1 MNWYRTIAF
10 AAALVMAAPPL
21 SAQSATER
29 ARARER
35 ERVRE
40 EREREKERQDRVK
53 EREKERLERERERA
67 RERDCD
73 KRNDCDDD
81 DYDDD
86 ERSGQY
92 RSVIDTTLSID
103 KQGIVDLSLASGEIT
118 VTGWSRSDVRLKAQ
132 SEYGLLKLDH
142 AQARITLSV
151 RSRSGRQGET
161 KYEVSVPVGTRV
173 LTKTA
178 SGETVIRGVKG
189 QVEAQAIS
197 GDIDVSDA
205 NERVNAET
213 VSGEIIVA
221 RVTGDLRITSV
232 SGNVDLTTATGDIEV
247 ETVSGEI
254 TLTGLKSKFVRT
266 ETTSGDIEYDGSVDP
281 AGRYEF
287 RAHSGDLR
295 ITLPATVG
303 ASVDVETFSGSITS
317 DFRIVLEPGDR
328 AMGVSP
334 KRFDFKV
341 GDGSARVS
349 LESFSGDI
357 RIVRGG
363 RTGERTEP

>member
-1 MNWYRTIAF
+1 MNWYRTFAF
-10 AAALVMAAPPL
+10 AAALVMAAPTL
-21 SAQSATER
+21 SAQTATER
-29 ARARER
+29 AKARER

-53 EREKERLERERERA
+53 EREKERRERERERA
-67 RERDCD
+67 RDKDCD
-73 KRNDCDDD
+73 DRNDCDDN
-81 DYDDD
+81 YDD
-86 ERSGQY
+86 ERSGEY

-103 KQGIVDLSLASGEIT
+103 RQGIVDLSLTSGEIV
-118 VTGWSRSDVRLKAQ
+118 VTGWARSDVRLKAQ
-132 SEYGLLKLDH
+132 SEYGMLKLDH

-173 LTKTA
+173 LTKTL
-178 SGETVIRGVKG
+178 SGETTIRAVKG
-189 QVEAQAIS
+189 QVEAQSIS

-205 NERVNAET
+205 NERVNIES
-213 VSGEIIVA
+213 VSGEVIAA
-221 RVTGDLRITSV
+221 RVTGNLRLTSV
-232 SGNVDLTTATGDIEV
+232 SGNVDLNTATGDVEV

-254 TLTGLKSKFVRT
+254 TLSGLKSRFVRS
-266 ETTSGDIEYDGSVDP
+266 ETTSGDIEFDGSVDP

-295 ITLPATVG
+295 ITLPPTVG
-303 ASVDVETFSGSITS
+303 ASVDVETFSGSINS

-357 RIVRGG
+357 RIVRGS
-363 RTGERTEP
+363 RTGEKTEP